1 MVRHFNFVC
10 ALYVQ
15 TRMDGHQLA
24 SVTAQ
29 LASFFLFEFRQPLAC
44 VDLCTYAGRLRDCR
58 APQRLCTCATVCR
71 PVPPRLLMTAER
83 LYFKF
88 IPIDTCFKLT
98 TCHWHGCLGPRAV
111 DKSGGQIFKFGARGL
126 RAVGPASS
134 FVLAQNC

>member
-1 MVRHFNFVC
+1 
-10 ALYVQ
+10 
-15 TRMDGHQLA
+15 
-24 SVTAQ
+24 
-29 LASFFLFEFRQPLAC
+29 
-44 VDLCTYAGRLRDCR
+44 
-58 APQRLCTCATVCR
+58 
-71 PVPPRLLMTAER
+71 MTAER

-88 IPIDTCFKLT
+88 MPIDTCFKLT